1 MIDDIQMDRPVQDAE
16 DILRGELQR
25 GDLVIATTRPILRHL
40 LATSDQSLFSDMV
53 IARVRGMIGH
63 VARQLLFARG
73 QADGVEDLGSYADLR
88 EARLTQMLMEDSAFL
103 AHAHAQTLEMQL
115 ADQLQRRSGIDLV
128 LSPLLQELAA
138 STDAQMAALSMRVLA
153 EQARFVQQQRRM
165 ELPLAELPGDLFHRA
180 LLILRTLDDEADGAQ
195 RTEAGLRDRFD
206 ESNSRLG
213 LITRLIMGMGK
224 TAPRALAI
232 DHGGLAVFATA
243 LAMASGQDRNL
254 AIYSFGENQIA
265 RLALSMRAAGLKPSA
280 LEEQILYIHP
290 DISMPAGLDMISGD
304 QAAAML
310 ASSMPDVAG

>member
-1 MIDDIQMDRPVQDAE
+1 MDRPVQDAE